1 MWLWCDLSWWYIEIT
16 VIFAV
21 TGNGSRGIAQGNNP
35 LRPQVSWPKTKI
47 QVFGDLLNETV
58 QSVHACSEDIE
69 ILENFTYLGRLV
81 HNDGRSSLCSSPCL
95 APYFSIPYVHSL
107 SLLPSKV
114 CQLCLSRKFILL
126 SLHWIHTLTLEVFNF
141 FLNNLIKA
149 CLCLYRLPF
158 KIISSIFFL
167 SLTTICACQNS
178 PLKW

>member
-1 MWLWCDLSWWYIEIT
+1 MTTIAIWLHMWLWCDLSWWYIEIT

-114 CQLCLSRKFILL
+114 HQSWPLKI
-126 SLHWIHTLTLEVFNF
+126 
-141 FLNNLIKA
+141 
-149 CLCLYRLPF
+149 
-158 KIISSIFFL
+158 KII
-167 SLTTICACQNS
+167 ICIGHTHTHDGDMETGHYEPCLNTV
-178 PLKW
+178 